1 MRKIAN
7 WLKPNGLLLANF
19 AVDESQANVEEKW
32 LGEEEGWMHWSS
44 WGEEGSVKMLEEA
57 GLKVLLRETK
67 QVEGDANFVWL
78 IVQKAAS
85 EKE

>member
-1 MRKIAN
+1 M
-7 WLKPNGLLLANF
+7 ANF
-19 AVDESQANVEEKW
+19 AVDESEANVEEKW
-32 LGEEEGWMHWSS
+32 LGENEGWMYWSS

-57 GLKVLLRETK
+57 GLKILMRETK

-78 IVQKAAS
+78 IAQKAAA

>member
-1 MRKIAN
+1 VKKIAN

-19 AVDESQANVEEKW
+19 AVDESEANVEEKW

-44 WGEEGSVKMLEEA
+44 WGEEGSVNMLEEA
-57 GLKVLLRETK
+57 GLRILLRETK

-78 IVQKAAS
+78 IAQKAGS
-85 EKE
+85 EKV